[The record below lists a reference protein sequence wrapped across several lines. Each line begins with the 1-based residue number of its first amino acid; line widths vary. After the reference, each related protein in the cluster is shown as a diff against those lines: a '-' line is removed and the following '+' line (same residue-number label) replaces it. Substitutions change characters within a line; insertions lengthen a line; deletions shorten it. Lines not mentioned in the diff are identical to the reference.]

1 MAIAC
6 GMVCW
11 TLHVASAARRVV
23 CSALA
28 HRIAPRLGVLLGR
41 PMVRRS
47 VAQCIAPIALAWL
60 LWLHSTAT
68 AWTIRA
74 HAVYYGFRLALPVLS
89 AASKARRSACPRHRC
104 ARPSALRPRSRSCP
118 SAHCIASHR
127 IASPASQSL
136 SSAAQLVAPFVALRS
151 AACCTMCCTLHAV
164 AFVQRHVACRLSSRH
179 TRHSLP
185 LVNPVV
191 RSAPCGELRAHAS
204 ALSDG
209 FPFHHWAASCR
220 RQMTLGRDARPPVLQ
235 RNSPL

>member
-1 MAIAC
+1 MHRPNSPWLDYCGCTQPPPPGPFVRTRSTTAFGLLFRYCPQPPRRDARHARAIDA
-6 GMVCW
+6 
-11 TLHVASAARRVV
+11 
-23 CSALA
+23 
-28 HRIAPRLGVLLGR
+28 LGR
-41 PMVRRS
+41 ARCVR
-47 VAQCIAPIALAWL
+47 AAD
-60 LWLHSTAT
+60 
-68 AWTIRA
+68 RA
-74 HAVYYGFRLALPVLS
+74 R
-89 AASKARRSACPRHRC
+89 AR
-104 ARPSALRPRSRSCP
+104 
-118 SAHCIASHR
+118 IASHR

-136 SSAAQLVAPFVALRS
+136 SRAAQLVAPFVALRS

-164 AFVQRHVACRLSSRH
+164 AFVRHVAKCRLSSRH